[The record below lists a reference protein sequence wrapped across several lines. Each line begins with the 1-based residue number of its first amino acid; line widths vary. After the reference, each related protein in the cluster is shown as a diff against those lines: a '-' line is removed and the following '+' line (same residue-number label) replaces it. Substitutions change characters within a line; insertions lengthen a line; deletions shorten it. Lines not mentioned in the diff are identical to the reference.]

1 MTDSFHLR
9 MAADSIR
16 AGGVV
21 AYPTEAV
28 YGLGCD
34 PLDYR
39 AVLRVLEIK
48 GRPVEK
54 GLILLAAD
62 AQQLHPWID
71 VTDAQLARMSE
82 AWPGPVTFLVTP
94 SPLVPDWITG
104 RFDKVAVRVSGH
116 PLARRL
122 AALAGTPI
130 VSTSA
135 NRAGQPSLKNRFQ
148 VARHFSSQ
156 VDFIVTGQC
165 NLAARPSTIVDLE
178 SGKVLR

>member
-1 MTDSFHLR
+1 MTSDFYLNR
-9 MAADSIR
+9 AALKIR
-16 AGGVV
+16 DGGVV

-39 AVLRVLEIK
+39 AVLRLLAIK
-48 GRPVEK
+48 QRPESK

-62 AQQLHPWID
+62 AEQLRPW
-71 VTDAQLARMSE
+71 LAVDE
-82 AWPGPVTFLVTP
+82 AGWQTMEARWPGPFTFLATP

-104 RFDKVAVRVSGH
+104 EFDRVAVRVSGH
-116 PLARRL
+116 PVARRL

-135 NRAGQPSLKNRFQ
+135 NVSGRPSTRNQFQ
-148 VARHFSSQ
+148 VARQ
-156 VDFIVTGQC
+156 LAGEVDFIVTGQC
-165 NLAARPSTIVDLE
+165 NLADRPSTIIDLDT
-178 SGKVLR
+178 GKVIR